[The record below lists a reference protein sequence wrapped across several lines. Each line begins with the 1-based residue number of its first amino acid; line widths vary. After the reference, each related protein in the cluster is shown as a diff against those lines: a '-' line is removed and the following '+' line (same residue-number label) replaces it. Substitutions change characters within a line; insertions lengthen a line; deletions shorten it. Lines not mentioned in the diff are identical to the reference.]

1 MKQSLQPGVT
11 RVKRL
16 EVDASRTIA
25 FMGEE
30 GRVYATPDFVRDIEH
45 ACRDLLLE
53 HADPGEDS
61 VGMGIAITH
70 LAPTLLGMHVEITAT
85 VSAIEGRK
93 ITFEVSGKDDLEP
106 IGSGTHTRFI
116 VDVKKT
122 HERLKSKA
130 AKRDASR

>member
-1 MKQSLQPGVT
+1 
-11 RVKRL
+11 
-16 EVDASRTIA
+16 
-25 FMGEE
+25 
-30 GRVYATPDFVRDIEH
+30 
-45 ACRDLLLE
+45 
-53 HADPGEDS
+53 
-61 VGMGIAITH
+61 MGIAITH

-122 HERLKSKA
+122 HERLKAKA